1 MVKLVNRGSHKDLK
15 PVREQQLRGIGWHRS
30 PAYQHQIFDFRCLYD
45 LLKSIHTLEERTQA
59 YGITAFKIFKN
70 LRPPHVRTND
80 KCLPP
85 GHRKHRSKIDRRERL
100 SLTTYRTAYHE

>member
-1 MVKLVNRGSHKDLK
+1 MVYKFRNNERIRYKGQWRRINDHIVKLVNRGSHKEIK

-45 LLKSIHTLEERTQA
+45 LLKSIHTREERTQA

-80 KCLPP
+80 KC
-85 GHRKHRSKIDRRERL
+85 
-100 SLTTYRTAYHE
+100 